1 MKSLHLNMFKKIN
14 YTAAVLALL
23 FGTAAKAQVTTQS
36 PYSKFG
42 LGNVKPLVL
51 PQFRAMGGV
60 STAIFSPTGYSNIN
74 MQNPASY
81 AGITLTTADIGASG
95 TIMNL
100 KKDDVSERSFNGSL
114 NHVTLAFPV
123 SRGSALSVGVL
134 PYTELGYEFKNRA
147 TLGSAAGS
155 SPEQIDYLY
164 SGEGGLN
171 KAYLGYG
178 FQIGDHFRLGANA
191 EYIFGNL
198 LQTGSSEL
206 VKQTDELGN
215 PNVVNAR
222 VQSKN
227 SIGGVAFSYGT
238 QYNIPFNSKT
248 SFTIGYSGTA
258 GSSINSKRS
267 IVASQYTKNPTTG
280 DETPYLDQLSNTEG
294 SSLKMKMPMTHNF
307 GVSLQKYNVWVIGA
321 DYRRGKWSDLSIGD
335 VNQQLQDTYGFSAGG
350 QITPDITSIG
360 SYWNRV
366 DYRVGFSYDKTYVQL
381 NDQDI
386 KQSAISFGFGFPL
399 APSPARRSFY
409 KINFTT
415 EIGKRGAI
423 TNSLIQENFI
433 NFHLGFTL
441 NDRWFQRFK
450 FD

>member
-415 EIGKRGAI
+415 EIGKRGAL

>member
-1 MKSLHLNMFKKIN
+1 
-14 YTAAVLALL
+14 
-23 FGTAAKAQVTTQS
+23 
-36 PYSKFG
+36 
-42 LGNVKPLVL
+42 
-51 PQFRAMGGV
+51 
-60 STAIFSPTGYSNIN
+60 
-74 MQNPASY
+74 
-81 AGITLTTADIGASG
+81 
-95 TIMNL
+95 
-100 KKDDVSERSFNGSL
+100 
-114 NHVTLAFPV
+114 
-123 SRGSALSVGVL
+123 LSVGVL

-206 VKQTDELGN
+206 VNQTDELGN

-415 EIGKRGAI
+415 EIGKRGAL

>member
-147 TLGSAAGS
+147 SLGSAAGS

-294 SSLKMKMPMTHNF
+294 SSLKMKMPMMHNF

-415 EIGKRGAI
+415 EIGKRGAL